1 MTHAL
6 RTTVCAAL
14 LLVGAAHASPA
25 QTVRDPADEVRA
37 VRLMAPL
44 RIDGRLDEEIYASLP
59 PISGFV
65 QQLPVEGVPATEDT
79 DVWIFFDDENLY
91 ISAFCHDS
99 QPDQIAANELRR
111 DNQNIFQFN
120 DNFSVALDTFHDQRN
135 GVYLPDH
142 TDRRTARPVDHGRR
156 R

>member
-14 LLVGAAHASPA
+14 LVVGAAHTSPA
-25 QTVRDPADEVRA
+25 QTRDPADEVRA

-135 GVYLPDH
+135 GEI
-142 TDRRTARPVDHGRR
+142 GRASCR
-156 R
+156 ERVQSH